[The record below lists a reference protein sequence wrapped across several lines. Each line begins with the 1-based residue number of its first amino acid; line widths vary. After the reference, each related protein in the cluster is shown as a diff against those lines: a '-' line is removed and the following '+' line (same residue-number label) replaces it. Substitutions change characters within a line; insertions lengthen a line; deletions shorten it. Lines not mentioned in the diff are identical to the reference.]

1 MEYSKLKRKDN
12 MIIFFDL
19 DGTLLDHKS
28 SEYLGV
34 KEFYNYNKKYFKF
47 NENEFYKA
55 WCDISEKHF
64 NIYLA
69 GKLTFR
75 EQRIERIK
83 ELFRLAKIRL
93 SDHDAEKKFNEYL
106 LNYEN
111 SWKCFDD
118 VKPCLDSLKDYRLGI
133 ISNGDLT
140 QQNLKLEKMKIKSY
154 FEIIITAGE
163 VGISKPNVE
172 IFKIAASKANVEL
185 RYCYYVGDDLNTDI
199 LPCKKVNMKGIFID
213 RNGIAGKIVDFAVI
227 NSLENL
233 KNYIEG

>member
-47 NENEFYKA
+47 SENEFYKA
-55 WCDISEKHF
+55 WCDISEKYF

-75 EQRIERIK
+75 QQRIERIK
-83 ELFRLAKIRL
+83 GLFRLAKIKL
-93 SDHDAEKKFNEYL
+93 SYQDAEKKFNEYL

-111 SWKCFDD
+111 SWQCFDD
-118 VKPCLDSLKDYRLGI
+118 VKPCLESLKEYRLGI
-133 ISNGDLT
+133 ISNGDLA

-172 IFKIAASKANVEL
+172 MFKIAASKANVQL
-185 RYCYYVGDDLNTDI
+185 RHCYYVGDDLNTDI
-199 LPCKKVNMKGIFID
+199 LPCKKVNMKGILID
-213 RNGIAGKIVDFAVI
+213 RNELAVKIGGITVI

-233 KNYIEG
+233 KNYI

>member
-47 NENEFYKA
+47 SENEFYKA
-55 WCDISEKHF
+55 WCDISEKYF

-83 ELFRLAKIRL
+83 GLFRLAKIKL
-93 SDHDAEKKFNEYL
+93 SYQDAEKKFNEYL
-106 LNYEN
+106 FNYEN
-111 SWKCFDD
+111 SWQCFDD
-118 VKPCLDSLKDYRLGI
+118 VKPCLESLKEYRLGI
-133 ISNGDLT
+133 ISNGDLA

-172 IFKIAASKANVEL
+172 MFKIAASKANVQL
-185 RYCYYVGDDLNTDI
+185 RHCYYVGDDLNTDI
-199 LPCKKVNMKGIFID
+199 LPCKKVNMKGILID
-213 RNGIAGKIVDFAVI
+213 RNELAVKIAGITVI

-233 KNYIEG
+233 KNYI

>member
-47 NENEFYKA
+47 SENEFYKA
-55 WCDISEKHF
+55 WCDISEKYF

-83 ELFRLAKIRL
+83 GLFRLAKIKL
-93 SDHDAEKKFNEYL
+93 SDQDAEKKFNEYL

-111 SWKCFDD
+111 SWQCFDD
-118 VKPCLDSLKDYRLGI
+118 VKPCLESLKEYRLGI
-133 ISNGDLT
+133 ISNGDLE

-154 FEIIITAGE
+154 FEVIITAGE

-172 IFKIAASKANVEL
+172 MFKIAASKANVQL
-185 RYCYYVGDDLNTDI
+185 LHCYYVGDDLNTDI
-199 LPCKKVNMKGIFID
+199 LPCKKVNMKGILID
-213 RNGIAGKIVDFAVI
+213 RNELAVKIAGITVI

-233 KNYIEG
+233 KNYI

>member
-34 KEFYNYNKKYFKF
+34 KEFYNYNREYFEF
-47 NENEFYKA
+47 SENEFYKV
-55 WCDISEKHF
+55 WCDISEKYF

-75 EQRIERIK
+75 EQRI
-83 ELFRLAKIRL
+83 
-93 SDHDAEKKFNEYL
+93 D
-106 LNYEN
+106 
-111 SWKCFDD
+111 
-118 VKPCLDSLKDYRLGI
+118 
-133 ISNGDLT
+133 
-140 QQNLKLEKMKIKSY
+140 
-154 FEIIITAGE
+154 
-163 VGISKPNVE
+163 
-172 IFKIAASKANVEL
+172 
-185 RYCYYVGDDLNTDI
+185 
-199 LPCKKVNMKGIFID
+199 MKGILID
-213 RNGIAGKIVDFAVI
+213 RNELAVKIAGITVI

>member
-47 NENEFYKA
+47 SENEFYKA
-55 WCDISEKHF
+55 WCDISEKYF

-83 ELFRLAKIRL
+83 GLFRLAKIKL
-93 SDHDAEKKFNEYL
+93 SDQDAEKKFNEYL

-111 SWKCFDD
+111 SWQCFDD
-118 VKPCLDSLKDYRLGI
+118 VKPCLESLKEYRLGI
-133 ISNGDLT
+133 ISNGDLA

-154 FEIIITAGE
+154 FEVIITAGE

-172 IFKIAASKANVEL
+172 MFKIAASKANVQL
-185 RYCYYVGDDLNTDI
+185 RHCYYVGDDLNTDI
-199 LPCKKVNMKGIFID
+199 LPCKKVNMKGILID
-213 RNGIAGKIVDFAVI
+213 RNELAVKIAGITVI

-233 KNYIEG
+233 KNYI

>member
-1 MEYSKLKRKDN
+1 MEYSRLKRKDN

-34 KEFYNYNKKYFKF
+34 KEFYNYNREYFEF
-47 NENEFYKA
+47 SENEFYKV
-55 WCDISEKHF
+55 WCDISEKYF

-83 ELFRLAKIRL
+83 GLFSLAKIKL
-93 SDHDAEKKFNEYL
+93 SDQDAEKKFNEYL

-118 VKPCLDSLKDYRLGI
+118 VKPCLESLKEYRLGI
-133 ISNGDLT
+133 ISNGDLP
-140 QQNLKLEKMKIKSY
+140 QQNLKLEKMKIKSC

-172 IFKIAASKANVEL
+172 MFKIAASKANVQL
-185 RYCYYVGDDLNTDI
+185 QHCYYVGDDLNTDI
-199 LPCKKVNMKGIFID
+199 LPCKKVNMKGILID
-213 RNGIAGKIVDFAVI
+213 RNELAVKIAGITVI